1 MFWWVTKEGN
11 LGVHLCSPLLK
22 KPVSFIYLLSILP
35 VLKMH
40 LFDYFNQ
47 PIENDNLS
55 IESIDYSEEN
65 EGVRYWVQF
74 LHFIFYVKNIENF
87 LPLVT
92 FINKSIV
99 ALSFQNLKNVYI
111 SPFKNYP
118 FPPFQ

>member
-1 MFWWVTKEGN
+1 
-11 LGVHLCSPLLK
+11 
-22 KPVSFIYLLSILP
+22 
-35 VLKMH
+35 MH

-87 LPLVT
+87 VPLVT

-118 FPPFQ
+118 FPPFQWTPPPPPS